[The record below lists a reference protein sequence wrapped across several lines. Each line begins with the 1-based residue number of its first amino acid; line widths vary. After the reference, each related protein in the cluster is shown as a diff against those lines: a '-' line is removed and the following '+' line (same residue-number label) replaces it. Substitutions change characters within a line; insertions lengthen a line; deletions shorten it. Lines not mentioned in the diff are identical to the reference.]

1 MNPLWAYFWPCFAVG
16 LVAGLLA
23 GIVGFHRRAKRN
35 AALGIGLVAALIA
48 AALWSGPVGGADRFA
63 AEVEGGLRQVLA
75 YYEMTQV
82 TAHLHHGPLTRHVLL
97 SGRADSF
104 QHSELIR
111 LINQLPGVE
120 STGWSADGGG
130 LPLVVEGLGV
140 AVLGFLFGLLLAYL
154 IELRRRYNAQ
164 WTW

>member
-1 MNPLWAYFWPCFAVG
+1 VKPQVVIGSQRSPL
-16 LVAGLLA
+16 
-23 GIVGFHRRAKRN
+23 
-35 AALGIGLVAALIA
+35 
-48 AALWSGPVGGADRFA
+48 GPIIFDPSSTGKYW
-63 AEVEGGLRQVLA
+63 E
-75 YYEMTQV
+75 
-82 TAHLHHGPLTRHVLL
+82 
-97 SGRADSF
+97 
-104 QHSELIR
+104 
-111 LINQLPGVE
+111 LPGVE